1 MARGDIITRV
11 HAAFGA
17 APSPL
22 SVAECARATGLE
34 VRQVHT
40 ACSHLEGI
48 GRIRRTTPAVHGR
61 AAQLHPLRFV
71 TVAGVE
77 ARKPSPPPV
86 RQAAGAP
93 PMEWLEWI
101 CGAHVAGAA

>member
-1 MARGDIITRV
+1 MAKGDIIAGV
-11 HAAFGA
+11 LAAIAA

-22 SVAECARATGLE
+22 SVAECARATGLD

-40 ACSHLEGI
+40 ACSHLEGL
-48 GRIRRTTPAVHGR
+48 GRIRRTTPAMHGR

-71 TVAGVE
+71 TAAGGE
-77 ARKPSPPPV
+77 AINPV
-86 RQAAGAP
+86 RETRGAP
-93 PMEWLEWI
+93 PLAWLEWL